1 MEEST
6 LLEHAEAPPAAPSSS
21 SSSSPTSSS
30 APPSSGGGSGGI
42 SGDGSGDVAAAN
54 PFPARRRSSS
64 YVPAASVKGVVFNL
78 MNAVIGVG
86 VLAMP
91 FCFKRAGWLFAPLL
105 LLLVG
110 GLTERSLSLMVRAG
124 DILRDGDGEKGI
136 AGGAQLT
143 AIGYSATVA
152 RCYGP
157 RWGNVTDMFIV
168 VMNFGSAVAYMDVI
182 ADILGAW
189 GANKV
194 TGLLLVVAFI
204 IGPLSCI
211 REIENLK
218 FTSLLGLSIYAT
230 FGLIVI
236 VLFFV
241 GVNCAGE
248 KGIPAASADLLVA
261 VPIQTLAF
269 ACHTVVFPVYREF
282 KEAPGASSESF
293 QFALRLTIGACLT
306 MYVLVGFFGALTFG
320 DNTLGDVLK
329 NYSSEGGGLAHF
341 IEAIF
346 AFSICMTY
354 PLLVFP
360 MRDSL
365 DLLIMKTKCAAG
377 AARSRG
383 WSSEQF
389 GKVRFFG
396 LTVLLIALAFL
407 VAVLIPD
414 VEVVFGLTGCTF
426 GIVICF
432 LLPALMFLRAS
443 GEDTGLKTFE
453 TGPDGGEWQR
463 DRKTAIG
470 VLVVGSLM
478 GFASLIMTLASLG
491 AEVEDQ
497 NESGLCNSTPPVV
510 LR

>member
-1 MEEST
+1 MSEPRSEEANLLASEGGGLGPVST
-6 LLEHAEAPPAAPSSS
+6 IDLHEPPAPSAPSAS
-21 SSSSPTSSS
+21 TSTYT
-30 APPSSGGGSGGI
+30 PPSEDGPGSV
-42 SGDGSGDVAAAN
+42 ST
-54 PFPARRRSSS
+54 PFPPRRRSSS

-91 FCFKRAGWLFAPLL
+91 FCFKRAGWFFAPLL

-124 DILRDGDGEKGI
+124 DILRDGDDEKG
-136 AGGAQLT
+136 AGAQT
-143 AIGYSATVA
+143 SIGYSATVA

-157 RWGNVTDMFIV
+157 RWGNVSDILIV
-168 VMNFGSAVAYMDVI
+168 TMNFGSAVAYMDVI

-194 TGLLLVVAFI
+194 TGLLLVVLFI

-241 GVNCAGE
+241 GVNCAGTE
-248 KGIPAASADLLVA
+248 TIPAASADLLVA

-282 KEAPGASSESF
+282 KESPGASSDSF
-293 QFALRLTIGACLT
+293 QHALRLTIGACLT
-306 MYVLVGFFGALTFG
+306 MYVLVGFFGSLTFR

-365 DLLIMKTKCAAG
+365 DLLIMKTACAAG
-377 AARSRG
+377 AARNRG

-396 LTVLLIALAFL
+396 LTALLIALAFL

-426 GIVICF
+426 GIMICF
-432 LLPALMFLRAS
+432 VLPALMFLRAS
-443 GEDTGLKTFE
+443 GEDTELKTFD
-453 TGPDGGEWQR
+453 TGPDGGEWKK
-463 DRKTAIG
+463 DRKMAIG
-470 VLVVGSLM
+470 VLVMGSLL

-497 NESGLCNSTPPVV
+497 SESGLCNNTPPA
-510 LR
+510 LSR